1 MSKRRTLLVG
11 VVISAVAAMAAA
23 CGTATETESQPT
35 TVQAS
40 PAVTTDVATSTA
52 IPPTAT
58 PTVEPAPTPAPT
70 ETPQPSA
77 VEVPGQEEPEP
88 QLAPELTRP
97 GEWINSE
104 PFTLESQ
111 RGTVVLID
119 FWTYTCINCIR
130 TLPYLKEWHE
140 KYADAGLVILGVHTP
155 EFDFEKVYDNVLEA
169 VEGFGIEYAVVQDN
183 DYGTWRAFRN
193 RFWPAKYMI
202 DKDGYIRYTH
212 FGEGAYVETEAKI
225 RELLLEAGADL
236 EGMSMNLDA
245 DPAIDPSAYVEDIS
259 MSLTREL
266 YAGFGRNQGAL
277 VGYLQGNERAQPPY
291 IIDQQYYEANDV
303 DGLYTDQGDHRNHF
317 MYLQGLWRN
326 EDERLVHA
334 RETTDYE
341 DYIAIMFYATSVNV
355 VMAPESD
362 GPFAVR
368 LTIDGLPMAA
378 EQAGPDVMFDEEG
391 NSYVLVDE
399 AQMYRLVDQPTF
411 SGHEFRLSSN
421 SSEFTL
427 FAFTFGAYM
436 GGEPKS

>member
-1 MSKRRTLLVG
+1 MIKTRTLVAGAALF
-11 VVISAVAAMAAA
+11 AVAAIAAA
-23 CGTATETESQPT
+23 CGTATEPESQPT
-35 TVQAS
+35 PVDTS
-40 PAVTTDVATSTA
+40 PTAVVDVATSTA

-58 PTVEPAPTPAPT
+58 PIAEPTPTPAPT
-70 ETPQPSA
+70 ETSPPSA
-77 VEVPGQEEPEP
+77 LEVPEPL
-88 QLAPELTRP
+88 LAPELTGL

-140 KYADAGLVILGVHTP
+140 KYADAGLVILGVHSP
-155 EFDFEKVYDNVLEA
+155 EFDFEKVNDNVLEA
-169 VEGFGIEYAVVQDN
+169 VEGFEIKYAVAQDN
-183 DYGTWRAFRN
+183 EFGTWRAYRN
-193 RFWPAKYMI
+193 RFWPAKYLI
-202 DKDGYIRYTH
+202 DSEGYIRYTH

-236 EGMSMNLDA
+236 EGMSMNI
-245 DPAIDPSAYVEDIS
+245 DPEPEVDPSAYVQDPR
-259 MSLTREL
+259 MGLTREL
-266 YAGFGRNQGAL
+266 YAGFSRNQQAL
-277 VGYLQGNERAQPPY
+277 AGYLQGNESVQPPY
-291 IIDQQYYEANDV
+291 IVDQQYFEANDV
-303 DGLYTDQGDHRNHF
+303 DGLYTDQGEHRNHF

-341 DYIAIMFYATSVNV
+341 DYIAVMFYATSVNV
-355 VMAPESD
+355 VMAPES
-362 GPFAVR
+362 GEPFAVR
-368 LTIDGLPMAA
+368 LTMDGLPMAA

-399 AQMYRLVDQPTF
+399 ARMYRLVDQPTF

-421 SSEFTL
+421 SPEFTL
-427 FAFTFGAYM
+427 FAFTFGGYK